1 MESSRA
7 AARQALLDAIKQLE
21 VVVPT
26 AQMNT
31 PITLHAVTPHLQ
43 EFETTFGREVSLGA
57 HLEYQ
62 GRGTNSSVS
71 SGLQAFIAYTI
82 GQW

>member
-1 MESSRA
+1 MESSRV

-43 EFETTFGREVSLGA
+43 EFETTFGREVSLGPR
-57 HLEYQ
+57 LEY
-62 GRGTNSSVS
+62 
-71 SGLQAFIAYTI
+71 
-82 GQW
+82 